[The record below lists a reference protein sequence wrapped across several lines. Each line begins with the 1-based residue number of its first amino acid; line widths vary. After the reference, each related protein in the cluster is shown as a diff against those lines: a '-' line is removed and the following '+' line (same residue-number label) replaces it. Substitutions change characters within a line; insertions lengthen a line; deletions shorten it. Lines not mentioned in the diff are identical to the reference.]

1 MAGNGGHLLDV
12 ASGSSGH
19 LGVAEDHGLSGST
32 AKGPHDPGP
41 QLGPTHKHLLFIGGK
56 PGEALGLTAGNQGDL
71 LDRVM
76 GLDQGA
82 HQGMANFVIGNQTL
96 AAAIGEGFALH
107 AGDDPI
113 DGVINFGEGCG
124 VLAAAGRED
133 GGFVEQV
140 GEVCTRET
148 RGAAG
153 HGLQAHIGGQLFIA
167 GMHLQH
173 RDPALDVGHI
183 NLDLAVETAWT
194 QQG

>member
-1 MAGNGGHLLDV
+1 M
-12 ASGSSGH
+12 
-19 LGVAEDHGLSGST
+19 
-32 AKGPHDPGP
+32 
-41 QLGPTHKHLLFIGGK
+41 GPTHEHLLFIGGE

-82 HQGMANFVIGNQTL
+82 HQGMANLVISNQPL
-96 AAAIGEGFALH
+96 AAPIGEGLALH

-113 DGVINFGEGCG
+113 NGVIDFGEGCG

-133 GGFVEQV
+133 GGLVEQV
-140 GEVCTRET
+140 GEVCARKT

-153 HGLQAHIGGQLFIA
+153 YDLKAHIGGQLFIA
-167 GMHLQH
+167 GMNLEH

-183 NLDLAVETAWT
+183 NLDLAVEPAWT